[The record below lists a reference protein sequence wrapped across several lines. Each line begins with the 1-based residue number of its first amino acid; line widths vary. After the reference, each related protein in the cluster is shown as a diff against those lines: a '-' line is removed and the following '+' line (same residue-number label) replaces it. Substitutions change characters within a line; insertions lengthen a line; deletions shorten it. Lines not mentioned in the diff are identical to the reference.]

1 MIAITRR
8 TLRRFRAACARCVA
22 GRIRGPAPPVVIR
35 QGKGRVTLTATF
47 PEVTLELGCG
57 TSATASEVLVVP
69 LAALDELGAAAVDL
83 VELESTGMLKGAASW
98 EES

>member
-47 PEVTLELGCG
+47 PEVTLELGCW
-57 TSATASEVLVVP
+57 TSAKDNEVLIVP
-69 LAALDELGAAAVDL
+69 MTLLDELGAATVDL
-83 VELESTGMLKGAASW
+83 VEL
-98 EES
+98 